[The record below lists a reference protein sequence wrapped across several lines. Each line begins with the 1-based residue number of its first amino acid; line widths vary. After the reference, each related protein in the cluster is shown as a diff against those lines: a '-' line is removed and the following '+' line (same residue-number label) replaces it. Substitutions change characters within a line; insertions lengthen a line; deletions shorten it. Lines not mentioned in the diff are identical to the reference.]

1 MHSCPICEKHR
12 KHTKDDYIL
21 YEDKNWVISH
31 GPIESQILGYIYLE
45 PKNHYEN
52 WSEFTDSELSEIG
65 KIIKKVEEALR
76 AELPLERLYSVTISE
91 AVRHIHF
98 HLIPRLKE
106 NEVKGLPLIEQAT
119 QGKKN
124 GDTEFL
130 TAKIQKFI
138 QTSYDFLNKI

>member
-21 YEDKNWVISH
+21 YEDENWVISH

-76 AELPLERLYSVTISE
+76 AVLPLERLYSVTISE

-106 NEVKGLPLIEQAT
+106 NDVKGLPLIEQAT
-119 QGKKN
+119 QGAKEHHEN
-124 GDTEFL
+124 ISTDSLGGFL
-130 TAKIQKFI
+130 IKLSNI
-138 QTSYDFLNKI
+138 L